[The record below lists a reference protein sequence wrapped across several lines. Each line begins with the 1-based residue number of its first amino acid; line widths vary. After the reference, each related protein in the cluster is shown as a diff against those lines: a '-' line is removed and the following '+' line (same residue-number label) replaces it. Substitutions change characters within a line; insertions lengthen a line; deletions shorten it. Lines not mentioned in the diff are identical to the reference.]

1 MEDLFEI
8 FEFRFVDKRTK
19 AGAVIYA
26 RTEETALKIIKKWND
41 MQDIYHWAKPRFR
54 FKKKFVTSM
63 PPYEL
68 EQEQIS
74 TINEWSK
81 HSRKNL

>member
-26 RTEETALKIIKKWND
+26 RTEQTALKTLKSGMICKIFIIG
-41 MQDIYHWAKPRFR
+41 
-54 FKKKFVTSM
+54 
-63 PPYEL
+63 
-68 EQEQIS
+68 
-74 TINEWSK
+74 
-81 HSRKNL
+81 

>member
-1 MEDLFEI
+1 
-8 FEFRFVDKRTK
+8 
-19 AGAVIYA
+19 
-26 RTEETALKIIKKWND
+26 
-41 MQDIYHWAKPRFR
+41 MQDIYHWVKPRFR

-74 TINEWSK
+74 TINEWAE
-81 HSRKNL
+81 HSHKNL